1 VEEEEEEEPIPPGP
15 SSPKVNILPDVRLV
29 DPVTG
34 ESTPVVKPAGPNAN
48 ATWRSPWDKRPPAPK
63 REPEEE
69 CVEALLTAQRA
80 ATPVALAVTKDY
92 SLFPYQVPRGIC
104 GLGWFFVVDAWV
116 SFPGLE
122 RRLG

>member
-1 VEEEEEEEPIPPGP
+1 M
-15 SSPKVNILPDVRLV
+15 RLV

-34 ESTPVVKPAGPNAN
+34 ESTPVIKPASTNAN
-48 ATWRSPWDKRPPAPK
+48 ATWRSPWNQRSPAPK
-63 REPEEE
+63 REPEEDF
-69 CVEALLTAQRA
+69 VEALLTAQRA

-116 SFPGLE
+116 SLPHLE
-122 RRLG
+122 RILV